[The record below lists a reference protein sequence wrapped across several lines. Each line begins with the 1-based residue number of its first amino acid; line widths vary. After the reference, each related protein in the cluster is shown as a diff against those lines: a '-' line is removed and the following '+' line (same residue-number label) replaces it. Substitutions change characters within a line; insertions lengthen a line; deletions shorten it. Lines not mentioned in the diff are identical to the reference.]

1 MGGIWSNKWQVTGNR
16 VVLCP
21 RSHVN
26 AALILYFSHTTFTCP
41 PPENTPEAKPGS
53 SPSDFAL
60 ADLLNMQQWRA
71 LQELIRV
78 QEWCLQHSK
87 TYVGVVELSSGQ

>member
-1 MGGIWSNKWQVTGNR
+1 MGGIWSKKWQVTGNR
-16 VVLCP
+16 VVLRP

-41 PPENTPEAKPGS
+41 PPENTPKAKPGS

-60 ADLLNMQQWRA
+60 TDLLH
-71 LQELIRV
+71 LQ
-78 QEWCLQHSK
+78 
-87 TYVGVVELSSGQ
+87 